1 LESLGEGNGDF
12 YRSPITR
19 DMILTKLEQAPT
31 GHDRLTAHV

>member
-1 LESLGEGNGDF
+1 LGEGTGDF